1 MERNIVKTEEDIK
14 FLEDLMKLDKE
25 DIVNG
30 LSDFITLERLGGDE
44 TKINFIKSLQRYMIR
59 YPNRP
64 LPDVPLGCW

>member
-1 MERNIVKTEEDIK
+1 MERNIVKTEEDVK

>member
-1 MERNIVKTEEDIK
+1 MERNIVKIEEDVK

-30 LSDFITLERLGGDE
+30 LLDFITLERLGADE

-59 YPNRP
+59 YPDRP

>member
-1 MERNIVKTEEDIK
+1 MERNIVKIEEDVK
-14 FLEDLMKLDKE
+14 FLEDLMKLNKE

-30 LSDFITLERLGGDE
+30 LLDFITLERLGADE

-59 YPNRP
+59 YPDRP

>member
-1 MERNIVKTEEDIK
+1 MERNIVKIEEDVK

>member
-1 MERNIVKTEEDIK
+1 MERNIVKTEEDVK

-30 LSDFITLERLGGDE
+30 LSDFITLERLGANE

-59 YPNRP
+59 YPDRP